1 LTYQSSG
8 LSAYYVRPGGSPTAV
23 TLVNQTASGA
33 FTSGGF
39 VPVDNTNMP
48 GLYRIDIPNAVFNS
62 GVSKATVYLRGAS
75 NMNSL
80 RIEYK

>member
-1 LTYQSSG
+1 MTDSSG
-8 LSAYYVRPGGSPTAV
+8 LTAYYIRLGGAPTAITLNSQTV
-23 TLVNQTASGA
+23 TGA

-39 VPVDNTNMP
+39 VAVDNTNMP
-48 GLYRIDIPNAVFNS
+48 GLYRIDIPNAAFAS
-62 GVSKATVYLRGAS
+62 GASKVIVYLRGAS